1 MGGSDAM
8 TSTISQADLEK
19 RLMQS
24 IEEHGV
30 PGAQVAVLDGDTVV
44 EAAAG
49 VLNLRTGHPA
59 TPDALF
65 LPGSIGKVYTATV
78 VMGLADEGKLD
89 IDAPIRTY
97 LPDFKTADE
106 SASNVVATRHLLT
119 HTSGFDGDHFEDT
132 GRGDDALPRYVE
144 GCAN

>member
-1 MGGSDAM
+1 MGARQPPHPGGHPPDPLRPGHPAGGQ
-8 TSTISQADLEK
+8 TGLGH
-19 RLMQS
+19 
-24 IEEHGV
+24 EH
-30 PGAQVAVLDGDTVV
+30 LDDPVDD
-44 EAAAG
+44 G

-106 SASNVVATRHLLT
+106 SSSNVVATRHLLT
-119 HTSGFDGDHFEDT
+119 HTSGFDGDHFED
-132 GRGDDALPRYVE
+132 
-144 GCAN
+144 